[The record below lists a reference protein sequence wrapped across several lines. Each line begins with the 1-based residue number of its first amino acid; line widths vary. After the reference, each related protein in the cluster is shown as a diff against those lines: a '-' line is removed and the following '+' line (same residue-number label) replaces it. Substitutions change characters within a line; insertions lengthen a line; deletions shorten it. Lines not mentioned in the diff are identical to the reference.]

1 MEMYL
6 NVCANYSSTAWVMRL
21 PDHLSW
27 AGIREW
33 GMCHILFRQPDAVC
47 ILVEVSQ
54 LLLSLSVRLM
64 LLNGSTPPAVNW
76 LGKFLGGYHDDNWH
90 LCFAPWQIEV
100 IWRDSTLTSYLR
112 RHSCHGYTNRQIL
125 SALSHPS
132 MQFSRLE
139 PSIRSN
145 VHMLMPKNS
154 GAKRRAQRVLASF
167 THPSP
172 LGFTYPSPAR
182 CRNPL
187 ENKKAAHEH
196 VHMRKYESNAINEF
210 STPH

>member
-90 LCFAPWQIEV
+90 PCFAPWQIEV

-132 MQFSRLE
+132 MQFTSQQA
-139 PSIRSN
+139 
-145 VHMLMPKNS
+145 
-154 GAKRRAQRVLASF
+154 GAKHPFQHTYAHAKEFRCQETSTACACIFYTSKSF
-167 THPSP
+167 GLYISKSLQ
-172 LGFTYPSPAR
+172 LGV
-182 CRNPL
+182 
-187 ENKKAAHEH
+187 EIH
-196 VHMRKYESNAINEF
+196 
-210 STPH
+210 